1 VNAAIRAIPGASTG
15 QLTPSNA
22 LRLANLWAR
31 LDQIDHDLYIEE
43 VETGRFRYNSVLKRE
58 AESARIKRAMR
69 PHQNKMKNMLWRK
82 GLEREKARARANFA
96 EIQELKPVPPPRKRA
111 ASAPRSVRR
120 ASSRRV
126 VSAPKAKQY
135 ATSKRVASAR
145 GISPN
150 LIKINVSV
158 AAPRRRRTPPR
169 GGPALNA
176 VTWSRSPGGTIRVF
190 NTLNKIEKKLTNK
203 QYSELMNIANENKNK
218 FIAEI
223 SKLARSPRR

>member
-1 VNAAIRAIPGASTG
+1 MLENGAVVLNYSAI
-15 QLTPSNA
+15 
-22 LRLANLWAR
+22 AR
-31 LDQIDHDLYIEE
+31 
-43 VETGRFRYNSVLKRE
+43 RE

-69 PHQNKMKNMLWRK
+69 PLQNKMKNMLWRK